1 MNIFIDTRPYKPNT
15 FSGISEYTRLLVER
29 FTADY
34 PEHRYTFFANG
45 FKKQADIPFFRSAG
59 NRTAINFRI
68 PNRIFDPLNLFLRM
82 PKIDALFPSDV
93 FWSPN
98 INILSFRN
106 PEKRVLTVHDV
117 SFLHPEFFSV
127 KQRLWHW
134 RQGYRYQIETAGR
147 LIAPSDFTKETLMDA
162 FKVPEEKIT
171 RIYPG
176 IDPVYKD
183 HIETEEML
191 RAFKK
196 EHALPDRFLLYS
208 GTIEPRKNIIAVV
221 RAFNALR
228 QAPRN
233 KDLFLIL
240 AGSRGWSYDTIF
252 KEVECS
258 PYRRNII
265 VWGKA
270 KHEVMRCLYHLATVF
285 VYPSFFEGVG
295 FPPLE
300 AQACGTPVVASN
312 RTSLPEILGTSA
324 LLADPWKVHELIEA
338 IEAFVDNP
346 ALRETFRKRGKNN
359 STRFDWRTSA
369 AEHMNLFT
377 FVAQRD

>member
-1 MNIFIDTRPYKPNT
+1 MKLFIDTRPYKPNT
-15 FSGISEYTRLLVER
+15 YSGISEYTRLLVER
-29 FTADY
+29 FLADF
-34 PEHRYTFFANG
+34 PEHRYVFFANG
-45 FKKQADIPFFRSAG
+45 FKKQEEVPFLKDGA
-59 NRTAINFRI
+59 NKTAINFRI
-68 PNRIFDPLNLFLRM
+68 PNRLFDPLNLFFHV

-98 INILSFRN
+98 INILSLKN
-106 PEKRVLTVHDV
+106 PERRVMTVHDV

-134 RQGYRYQIETAGR
+134 RQGYRRQIETAGR

-183 HIETEEML
+183 HKETDEAL
-191 RAFKK
+191 RAFRKD
-196 EHALPDRFLLYS
+196 HALPERFLLYS
-208 GTIEPRKNIIAVV
+208 GTIEPRKNIVAVV
-221 RAFNALR
+221 RAFNALK
-228 QAPRN
+228 QFPRN
-233 KDLFLIL
+233 EDLGLIL

-252 KEVECS
+252 KEVERS
-258 PYRRNII
+258 PYRRHII

-270 KHEVMRCLYHLATVF
+270 EHKVMRSLYHLATVF

-324 LLADPWKVHELIEA
+324 LLADPWKISELIEA
-338 IEAFVDNP
+338 IEAFLED
-346 ALRETFRKRGKNN
+346 AAFRETFKERGRKNIE
-359 STRFDWRTSA
+359 RFDWKKSA
-369 AEHMNLFT
+369 AEHMGLF
-377 FVAQRD
+377 AAAAK

>member
-1 MNIFIDTRPYKPNT
+1 MNIFIDTRSYRPHT

-29 FTADY
+29 FITDY
-34 PEHRYTFFANG
+34 PEHHYTFFTNG
-45 FKKQADIPFFRSAG
+45 FRAREDIPFLKNEG

-68 PNRIFDPLNLFLRM
+68 PNRIFDPLNLFLRV
-82 PKIDALFPSDV
+82 PKIDAFFPSDV

-106 PEKRVLTVHDV
+106 SDRRVITIHDI
-117 SFLHPEFFSV
+117 SFLYPEFFSM

-134 RQGYRYQIETAGR
+134 RQGYRRQIATAGY
-147 LIAPSDFTKETLMDA
+147 LIAPSDFTKETLIDA
-162 FKVPEEKIT
+162 FKVPARKIT

-176 IDPVYKD
+176 IDSVYKD
-183 HIETEEML
+183 YAETDAML
-191 RAFKK
+191 DAFKI
-196 EHALPDRFLLYS
+196 EYALPDRFLLYS

-221 RAFNALR
+221 RAFNALK
-228 QAPRN
+228 QSPRN
-233 KDLFLIL
+233 DDLALVL

-252 KEVECS
+252 GEVEHS
-258 PYRRNII
+258 PYRKDIV

-270 KHEVMRCLYHLATVF
+270 EREVMCRLYRLATIF

-312 RTSLPEILGTSA
+312 RTSLPEILGASA
-324 LLADPWKVHELIEA
+324 LLADPWNMSELIEA
-338 IEAFVDNP
+338 IEALLDSS
-346 ALRETFRKRGKNN
+346 ALRETFKERGKRNVA
-359 STRFDWRTSA
+359 RFDWKKSA
-369 AEHMNLFT
+369 AEHMNLFAS
-377 FVAQRD
+377 VAQRT